1 MKYEVL
7 LRPEAETDIGE
18 AFQWYEAQ
26 ATGLGEEF
34 LRSMDACLASVQRS
48 PMAYSLIYKD
58 IRRAL
63 LRRFPYS
70 VFYLIEADRVIVL
83 ACFHARRDP
92 RGLRSRM

>member
-7 LRPEAETDIGE
+7 LRSEAETDIRE
-18 AFQWYEAQ
+18 AYQWYEMQ
-26 ATGLGEEF
+26 VRGLGEEF
-34 LRSMDACLASVQRS
+34 LRAVDACLASVQRS
-48 PMAYSLIYKD
+48 PMAYSSIHKD

-92 RGLRSRM
+92 QGLRSRM